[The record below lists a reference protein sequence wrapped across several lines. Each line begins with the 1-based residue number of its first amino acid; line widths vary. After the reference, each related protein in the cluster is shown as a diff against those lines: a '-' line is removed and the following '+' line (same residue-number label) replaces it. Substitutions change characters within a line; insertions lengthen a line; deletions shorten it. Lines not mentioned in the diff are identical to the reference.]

1 MKKLVT
7 IVILL
12 LSFTEVMAQQ
22 ISHTI
27 QRGETL
33 ESIAQKY
40 NVSVDAIKKANPKVA
55 EMIFVGMKLNIP
67 DEKQKEEV
75 VNAKE
80 NQQQNESIQ
89 EASEV
94 VQYQQAVDNNISTS
108 GSTQPDLNQY
118 QKNGT
123 DIMYHAIEDGW
134 GIGVN
139 FVSPYYFLLGW
150 DYYFRK
156 KGEALSTNSGME
168 LYIGGNYRYYLTEV
182 FYIEGRIVAGYYHW
196 EIKFKGK
203 ANEAFDSKVNEAFVG
218 LSPRA
223 GLKFGKVAL
232 SAGYRWDWIKMDFKK
247 ENCLDR
253 FTIGL
258 TIIL

>member
-40 NVSVDAIKKANPKVA
+40 NVSVDAIKKANPNVA
-55 EMIFVGMKLNIP
+55 EMIFVGMKLTIP
-67 DEKQKEEV
+67 NEKQKEAV
-75 VNAKE
+75 INNPVI
-80 NQQQNESIQ
+80 QQQHETNLEI
-89 EASEV
+89 SEV
-94 VQYQQAVDNNISTS
+94 VQHQQPEDNNTSTPANTKPLQS
-108 GSTQPDLNQY
+108 QRQAG
-118 QKNGT
+118 GT
-123 DIMYHAIEDGW
+123 DVMYHAIENGW
-134 GIGVN
+134 GIGLD
-139 FVSPYYFLLGW
+139 FVISYFLFGY
-150 DYYFRK
+150 DYHFGK
-156 KGEALSTNSGME
+156 KGETLITNMGME
-168 LYIGGNYRYYLTEV
+168 LYVGGNYRYHVTDY
-182 FYIEGRIVAGYYHW
+182 FYIEGRIVAGYYNW

-203 ANEAFDSKVNEAFVG
+203 ENEAFDSKVNEAFVG

-223 GLKFGKVAL
+223 GLKFGKVAI